1 MLHGHE
7 KRGRIRRS
15 GSGKELRLVG
25 ETVIRAATG
34 EVPIEHHGVKHRA
47 DKCLGDTR
55 DHPIVKGGGR
65 GR

>member
-1 MLHGHE
+1 
-7 KRGRIRRS
+7 
-15 GSGKELRLVG
+15 LRLVG